1 VDPVRHVAHR
11 NLALRP
17 AREEVPEELA
27 AHCAVEAAHP
37 VERAAATDGEVGH
50 VEGFGRIIRVLPSE
64 CQEIVETDPQA
75 FLGIWPEVP
84 LNEGRVE
91 AVEAGRHRR
100 VRGED
105 VSRARD
111 RQGHVEGA
119 PALLHE
125 GPGALEHRERRV
137 PLVEVADLGLEPEGP
152 QQAPAPDAQHQLL
165 LQAQLGASAVQ
176 LARDGAEGRRVRGVV
191 AVEQVERAPSDL
203 RLPRPEPDRV
213 PRQRKLQAQPLP
225 AFIPDRADREL
236 PGVVV
241 GVQRFLAAI
250 GANHLTEVALLVEEP
265 DADHRNTEVTRGLEL
280 VPGHVAEP
288 A

>member
-1 VDPVRHVAHR
+1 MDPVRHVAHR

-105 VSRARD
+105 IPHARD
-111 RQGHVEGA
+111 RQGHVEGL
-119 PALLHE
+119 PALL
-125 GPGALEHRERRV
+125 
-137 PLVEVADLGLEPEGP
+137 
-152 QQAPAPDAQHQLL
+152 QC
-165 LQAQLGASAVQ
+165 
-176 LARDGAEGRRVRGVV
+176 
-191 AVEQVERAPSDL
+191 
-203 RLPRPEPDRV
+203 
-213 PRQRKLQAQPLP
+213 
-225 AFIPDRADREL
+225 
-236 PGVVV
+236 
-241 GVQRFLAAI
+241 
-250 GANHLTEVALLVEEP
+250 
-265 DADHRNTEVTRGLEL
+265 
-280 VPGHVAEP
+280 
-288 A
+288 